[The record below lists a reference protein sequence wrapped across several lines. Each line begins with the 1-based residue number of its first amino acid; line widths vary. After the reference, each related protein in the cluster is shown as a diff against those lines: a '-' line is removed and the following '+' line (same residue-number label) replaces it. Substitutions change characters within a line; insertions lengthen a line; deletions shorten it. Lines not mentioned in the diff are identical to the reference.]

1 MESLFSIPDLVM
13 TQDGSYTLYSKD
25 HRVTYHSKYGAIQES
40 NHVFVGSG
48 LLPVLKKQDKISI
61 LELGFGTGLNVLLT
75 WKNIVDI
82 DTVHVDYHSFDVYP
96 LPEDLLNACVYEDH
110 LKIPTTISKNILTSD
125 WDKLIE
131 VDSRFTLTKHNKD
144 ILEETLPDNYFD
156 IVYFDAFSPESQPE
170 LWSISLFEKIHESMT
185 NEAILVTYCAK
196 GEVKRILKK
205 IGFTLESLPGPPG
218 KREMTRATK
227 KL

>member
-1 MESLFSIPDLVM
+1 MESIFSIPDLVM

-25 HRVTYHSKYGAIQES
+25 HGVTYHSKYGAIQES
-40 NHVFVGSG
+40 NHVFVDSG

-75 WKNIVDI
+75 WKNIVDKEK
-82 DTVHVDYHSFDVYP
+82 VHVDYHSFDVFP
-96 LPEDLLNACVYEDH
+96 LPEVLLKACVYEDR
-110 LKIPTTISKNILTSD
+110 LKIPATISKNILISA

-131 VDSRFTLTKHNKD
+131 VDSHFTLTKHNKD
-144 ILEETLPDNYFD
+144 IIEETLPDNYFD

-170 LWSISLFEKIHESMT
+170 LWSISLFEKIYESMT
-185 NEAILVTYCAK
+185 NEAVLVTYCAK

-227 KL
+227 R

>member
-1 MESLFSIPDLVM
+1 MESLFSIPDLIM
-13 TQDGSYTLYSKD
+13 TQDGSYTLYSKQ
-25 HRVTYHSKYGAIQES
+25 HEVTYHSRYGAIQES
-40 NHVFVGSG
+40 NHVFIHSG
-48 LLPVLKKQDKISI
+48 LLPHLKKQDKISI

-110 LKIPTTISKNILTSD
+110 LKIPTSISKNILTSD

-144 ILEETLPDNYFD
+144 ILEETLTDNYFD

-170 LWSISLFEKIHESMT
+170 LWSASLFEKIYESMT
-185 NEAILVTYCAK
+185 GQAVLVTYCAK

-227 KL
+227 L

>member
-1 MESLFSIPDLVM
+1 
-13 TQDGSYTLYSKD
+13 
-25 HRVTYHSKYGAIQES
+25 
-40 NHVFVGSG
+40 
-48 LLPVLKKQDKISI
+48 
-61 LELGFGTGLNVLLT
+61 
-75 WKNIVDI
+75 
-82 DTVHVDYHSFDVYP
+82 
-96 LPEDLLNACVYEDH
+96 LPEDLLNACVYEDR

-131 VDSRFTLTKHNKD
+131 IDSRFTLTKHNKD

-227 KL
+227 RL

>member
-1 MESLFSIPDLVM
+1 M

-40 NHVFVGSG
+40 NHVFVDSG

-96 LPEDLLNACVYEDH
+96 LPEDLLNACVYDDR

-227 KL
+227 RL